1 MKRNIQLTPA
11 QQTLVETSLAAVTWV
26 LRESIHPNERIPGLG
41 YDDLYQE
48 GCLYLCRAAQTFEAG
63 RVQFSTYAKKVIR
76 NGLISYCRRQCGR
89 QNHVA
94 QLAVDEDGNLIG
106 RDPFVSEVDGTE
118 TPYSEMET
126 QELLRSYAAK
136 YNGVTRLGIEALSL
150 KIKGMSI
157 AEIAELYDVPPS
169 HVGAWISRGK
179 EKLRQDKGFLEDT
192 Q

>member
-1 MKRNIQLTPA
+1 MKKNIQLTPA
-11 QQTLVETSLAAVTWV
+11 QQTLVENNLTAVTWV

-48 GCLYLCRAAQTFEAG
+48 GCLWLCRAAQTFDTNRA
-63 RVQFSTYAKKVIR
+63 QFSTYAKKVIQ
-76 NGLISYCRRQCGR
+76 NGLISYCRRQQAR
-89 QNHVA
+89 QSHVA

-106 RDPFVSEVDGTE
+106 RDPFVAEAEGTE
-118 TPYSEMET
+118 TLYSKMET
-126 QELLRSYAAK
+126 LELLRSHAAK
-136 YNGVTRLGIEALSL
+136 YSGVARLGIEALSL

-157 AEIAELYDVPPS
+157 SEIAALYDVPPS

-179 EKLRQDKGFLEDT
+179 EKLRQDRAFMSAI